1 MKKILT
7 LLVLASFAITLHAEQ
22 LSPSDLVQMT
32 ALIKAV
38 DDADTAYGSNTSS
51 PERSKLHKAYQ
62 ELEQTNVPQLLSL
75 AQKKPESQPAFD
87 VFLWIAMDKAALSR
101 SDHSYQLQSLEYLS
115 KYHSTNS
122 TLGPLCSYLGQ
133 YWTHDWGGNR
143 MNWVELKSRV
153 EQISDPTVRARAINE
168 LRRLEANKF
177 KQPVADFL
185 KSVVKTN
192 SDRAIRAQA
201 IYALGRLDANKS
213 EALAE
218 FENRSQ
224 DPVYAKNM
232 TVNDLAEWKTFG
244 TSQQAAADAESE
256 FNEVIANYSDC
267 LDLRKLSSPKEEA
280 PRLKELAERQLFAL
294 NHLSL
299 GKEAPEIEA
308 EGVDGKKF
316 KLSDSR
322 GKVCVLTFWA
332 TWCGPCMAMVPEE
345 RALAQRMQGKPFS
358 LIGVNG
364 DESLPNAK
372 RAIEREKMT
381 WPSFWNGTE
390 GSKGPIAKAW
400 NVNGWP
406 TIYVMDAKGIIRF
419 KGGGYGPGS
428 SEWLNECVDAL
439 MKELPPK
446 NP

>member
-7 LLVLASFAITLHAEQ
+7 LLVLATFVITLHSEQ

-32 ALIKAV
+32 ALKKGV
-38 DDADTAYGSNTSS
+38 DDADAAYRSNFSS
-51 PERSKLHKAYQ
+51 SERSKFYKAYH
-62 ELEQTNVPQLLSL
+62 EMEQTNVPQLFSL
-75 AQKKPESQPAFD
+75 AQKDPESKPAFD
-87 VFLWIAMDKAALSR
+87 VFLWIAMDRLAVSR
-101 SDHSYQLQSLEYLS
+101 AFRSYQLQSLEYLT

-122 TLGPLCSYLGQ
+122 MLGPLCSYLGRS
-133 YWTHDWGGNR
+133 WEFWWRRNPFED
-143 MNWVELKSRV
+143 EIKSLAKDSPNPATR
-153 EQISDPTVRARAINE
+153 DRATNE
-168 LRRLEANKF
+168 LRRLEADKS
-177 KQPVADFL
+177 VSVVDFL
-185 KSVVKTN
+185 KSVVKNN

-213 EALAE
+213 EELAL
-218 FENRSQ
+218 FEKI
-224 DPVYAKNM
+224 PAYAKNM
-232 TVNDLAEWKTFG
+232 TTNALAECKTFG
-244 TSQQAAADAESE
+244 SSQQAAADAESS

-267 LDLRKLSSPKEEA
+267 LDLRELSSPKEEA
-280 PRLKELAERQLFAL
+280 PRLKDLAEQNLFAL

-322 GKVCVLTFWA
+322 GKICVLTFWA
-332 TWCGPCMAMVPEE
+332 SWCGPCMEMVPVE
-345 RALAQRMQGKPFS
+345 RALAERMQGKPFS

-364 DESLPNAK
+364 DPSLQNAK
-372 RAIEREKMT
+372 RAMEREKMT

-406 TIYVMDAKGIIRF
+406 TIYILDAKGIIRF
-419 KGGGYGPGS
+419 KGAAAFD
-428 SEWLNECVDAL
+428 LNGCVDAL
-439 MKELPPK
+439 MKEMTAK